1 MNNPLLDEHELPP
14 FDTIKPEHIVPAIES
29 RLARNL
35 TQIDALLDGLDE
47 SEEASWSGLVSV
59 IEEMDDEL
67 QQAYSAVSHMNAVVN
82 TKDLREAYNAC
93 RPKLAEYASALGQN
107 KRLYAAYQAI
117 AASPEYAQLEK
128 TRRKAL
134 DNALRD
140 FRLSGIDLSR
150 AEQQRFAAISKRLAE
165 LSGQFND
172 NLLDATM
179 AWSKLITDAGELPG
193 LPASALAQAKQTAEQ
208 RDMQGYL
215 LTLEFPNYWP
225 VMSYCEN
232 ADLRRE
238 IYEAYVT
245 RASDQGPHAG
255 QWDNSAVMYE
265 ILCLEKEKAGLLGYE
280 NFAALSL
287 ATKMAEST
295 DQVLEFLDQLATHA
309 KEPAVEEFSQL
320 CDFAQTTFG
329 ATTVDPWDMAFYAQK
344 LKESLFSVSDET
356 LRPYFPV
363 PTVVQGMFKVVNQLF
378 DLDIVQVYDITTWH
392 QDVTTYQVSKNG
404 EVIAR
409 FYLDLYARSAKQGG
423 AWMAGCRIR
432 RRRHDGSLQLP
443 VAFLTCNFS
452 SPVGDQPAL
461 LTHNEVVTLFHE
473 FGHGLHHML
482 TQVECAD
489 VSGINGVAWD
499 AVELPSQF
507 MENWCWEAQAL
518 AFISGHHETGEP
530 LPTALLDKVMAAK
543 NFQSAIMMVRQVEL
557 SLFDFRLRCEF
568 DSQEVRQ
575 VQRVLDEVRAQVAVI
590 RAAPFNRF
598 QHGFGHIFGGGYAAG
613 YYSYKWA
620 EVLSADAFSRFK
632 VDGIFN
638 RQTGERFLSSI
649 LEQGESEDPMDMFV
663 AFMGRKPEIK
673 ALLSQEGILE
683 Q

>member
-1 MNNPLLDEHELPP
+1 MNNPLLSQHELPP
-14 FDTIKPEHIVPAIES
+14 FDLIKPEHIVPAIES
-29 RLARNL
+29 RLASNL
-35 TQIDALLDGLDE
+35 SQIDALLDGLDIVG
-47 SEEASWSGLVSV
+47 EASWSGLVSV

-82 TKDLREAYNAC
+82 SKDLREAYNAC
-93 RPKLAEYASALGQN
+93 RPKLSEYSSALGQN
-107 KRLYAAYQAI
+107 IRLYKAYQSI

-140 FRLSGIDLSR
+140 FRLSGIDLS
-150 AEQQRFAAISKRLAE
+150 AADQQRFAAINKRLAA

-172 NLLDATM
+172 NVLDATM
-179 AWSKLITDAGELPG
+179 AWSKLITDVSELPG
-193 LPASALAQAKQTAEQ
+193 LPPSALAQAKQRAEQ
-208 RDMQGYL
+208 LDMQGYL
-215 LTLEFPNYWP
+215 LTLEFPSYSP

-232 ADLRRE
+232 AVLRRE
-238 IYEAYVT
+238 MYEAYVT

-255 QWDNSAVMYE
+255 QWDNSAVMHE
-265 ILCLEKEKAGLLGYE
+265 ILSLEKEKASLLGHE

-295 DQVLEFLDQLATHA
+295 DQVLGFLDQLATHA
-309 KEPAVEEFSQL
+309 KGSAVEEFAQL
-320 CDFAQTTFG
+320 CDFARITFG
-329 ATTVDPWDMAFYAQK
+329 AATVDPWDVAFFGEK
-344 LKESLFSVSDET
+344 LKESLFSVSEET
-356 LRPYFPV
+356 LRPYFPA
-363 PTVVQGMFKVVNQLF
+363 PTVIQGMFKVVHQLF
-378 DLDIVQVYDITTWH
+378 DLEIVQVNEITTWH
-392 QDVTTYQVSKNG
+392 PDVTTYQVSKNG

-423 AWMAGCRIR
+423 AWMAGSRIR
-432 RRRHDGSLQLP
+432 RRRNDGSLQLP
-443 VAFLTCNFS
+443 VAYLTCNFS

-482 TQVECAD
+482 TRVECAD

-507 MENWCWEAQAL
+507 MENWCWEPQAL

-530 LPTALLDKVMAAK
+530 LPAALLDKIMAAK
-543 NFQSAIMMVRQVEL
+543 NFQSAMMMVRQVEF

-568 DSQEVRQ
+568 DPQQTQQIQS
-575 VQRVLDEVRAQVAVI
+575 VLDDVRAQVAVI
-590 RAAPFNRF
+590 QAAPFNRF

-632 VDGIFN
+632 ADGIFN
-638 RQTGERFLSSI
+638 RQTGERFLSSV
-649 LEQGESEDPMDMFV
+649 LEQGGSEEPMDMFV
-663 AFMGRKPEIK
+663 AFMGRKPEIT
-673 ALLSQEGILE
+673 ALLRQEGILE